1 MALISHL
8 YCNNCGATNQ
18 NQAERSFFCE
28 VPLRTPSKELL
39 LRERYRILVQVG
51 HGGLGAVYKV
61 ENTQEGNRLLALKEI
76 NLSSLTSREVI
87 EATAAFN
94 REVTLL
100 SVSAYPNL
108 PRIYDHFNA

>member
-8 YCNNCGATNQ
+8 YCNNCGAANQ

-28 VPLRTPSKELL
+28 VPLLK
-39 LRERYRILVQVG
+39 ERYRILVQVG

-61 ENTQEGNRLLALKEI
+61 EDTQEGNRLLALKEI

-94 REVTLL
+94 RGVTLL